1 MLILASVTFLC
12 VSHWAQPVK
21 FTQRMDNTEKKAFRS
36 QLLSVQIE
44 GGRGCYLQEH
54 SCAENVHIKS
64 KTYGISAFVGVALA
78 YAGLCESIL

>member
-1 MLILASVTFLC
+1 MLILASATFLC

-21 FTQRMDNTEKKAFRS
+21 FTQRMDNTGKKVFRS

-44 GGRGCYLQEH
+44 GGVSYLQEH

-64 KTYGISAFVGVALA
+64 KPYGISAFVGVALA
-78 YAGLCESIL
+78 YTGLCDSILW